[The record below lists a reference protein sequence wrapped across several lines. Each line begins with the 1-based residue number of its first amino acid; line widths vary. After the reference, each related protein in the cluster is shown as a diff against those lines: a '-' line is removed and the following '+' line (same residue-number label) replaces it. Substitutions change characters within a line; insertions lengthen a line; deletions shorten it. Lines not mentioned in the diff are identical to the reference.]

1 MNRIANRNKSDF
13 VLFLKDL
20 YMIFSLMC
28 VGFTL
33 SYFMA
38 LSFGLDTNLSWGV

>member
-28 VGFTL
+28 VAFTV
-33 SYFMA
+33 SYFVS
-38 LSFGLDTNLSWGV
+38 LSMGLDTNLSWGV